1 MTVAYTFLDDRG
13 LPGLSG
19 LAPTLPDGAVLLPDE
34 GSINRLD
41 TLIMREG
48 SWAERRVLPSA
59 ELTRTGYRVSGLPDS
74 ATVTVTDLGTG
85 ERWEATAADL
95 PEDGFYQI
103 DVTSTD
109 SVWRPTSMQFLRGKG
124 SAEIAARKLLRAR
137 ADAADAINA
146 RVGTLRRQFVTDIPG
161 QEAIYLEKRAEAR
174 AYIAQTIQAGPPSDL
189 AEYPLLAGEVGVTA
203 PDAWQ
208 LAQLWLNRAE
218 LFRRVG
224 AATETHRLRALAA
237 LATAP
242 DHETIETIQT
252 TFTEALSR
260 LSI

>member
-1 MTVAYTFLDDRG
+1 MTVPYTFLDDQG

-19 LAPTLPDGAVLLPDE
+19 LSPTLPAGAVLLPDE
-34 GSINRLD
+34 SSINELD

-48 SWAERRVLPSA
+48 SWTKRRVLPSA

-74 ATVTVTDLGTG
+74 AMVTVTDLGTG

-95 PEDGFYQI
+95 PEDGYYQI

-109 SVWRPTSMQFLRGKG
+109 PFWRRTSMQFLRGKG
-124 SAEIAARKLLRAR
+124 SAEISARQLNSAR
-137 ADAADAINA
+137 ADAADGINA
-146 RVGTLRRQFVTDIPG
+146 AVGTLRRRFVTDIPG

-174 AYIAQTIQAGPPSDL
+174 AYVAQATQAGAPSDL
-189 AEYPLLAGEVGVTA
+189 AEYPLLAGEIGVTA

-208 LAQLWLNRAE
+208 LAQVWLNRAE

-242 DHETIETIQT
+242 DRKTIETIQT

-260 LSI
+260 LSL